1 MYKAFEKKNKYLATA
16 AAAVTCPIV
25 NTGIFLLGCLIFFM
39 PTITGWAQGLGFES
53 TTKYMLTGFVG
64 INFILEFA
72 VNLLLCPIIVRL
84 IALGKKETK

>member
-1 MYKAFEKKNKYLATA
+1 
-16 AAAVTCPIV
+16 
-25 NTGIFLLGCLIFFM
+25 M
-39 PTITGWAQGLGFES
+39 PTIAGSAQGLGFES